1 MDNPRSRQFVTFLL
15 ILGAVLFGMILAG
28 GLEMTPRAAGGPA
41 TPAYAADGPVSL
53 TPGQGFPN
61 FADLA
66 EAVDPA
72 VVSVQA
78 TTIEER
84 PSGGGRREVNPFE
97 FFFGPRRPEPEGQPG
112 PFRSD
117 SGGSGFVV
125 SADGLVVTNFH
136 VVQGA
141 SEVKVLLNDRE
152 YVAEIRGT
160 DPATDIALLKID
172 AGNDLTYLRLG
183 DSDAVRVGEWV
194 MAVGSPLRL
203 AKSVTVG
210 VVSAKG
216 RALGISD
223 ISFENFIQTDA
234 AINFGNSGGPLIS
247 LRGEV
252 IGINTAINYGA
263 ENIGFSV
270 PSNTLKQ
277 ILPQLRESG
286 RVRRGYLGI
295 EIQNVDYAAAEAFG
309 LDEAAGALVSRVV
322 EGEPAARAGVRP
334 EDIVLEVD
342 GVKVHTT
349 RDLID
354 YVSGKGPGASVTL
367 TLWRGGKRETVK
379 VELSER
385 GEATEPEAAVEP
397 ERENRI
403 DWLGIGYQEMS
414 RDLRSTHGVPE
425 DIEGVWI
432 TDVAADSPL
441 YDEGVR
447 NLSII
452 HLITSVNGR
461 PVTSVPELEEAVGAT
476 PSGSRLRLYIRRF
489 GGGEELQ
496 PILAFPQVP

>member
-1 MDNPRSRQFVTFLL
+1 
-15 ILGAVLFGMILAG
+15 
-28 GLEMTPRAAGGPA
+28 
-41 TPAYAADGPVSL
+41 
-53 TPGQGFPN
+53 
-61 FADLA
+61 
-66 EAVDPA
+66 
-72 VVSVQA
+72 
-78 TTIEER
+78 
-84 PSGGGRREVNPFE
+84 
-97 FFFGPRRPEPEGQPG
+97 
-112 PFRSD
+112 
-117 SGGSGFVV
+117 
-125 SADGLVVTNFH
+125 
-136 VVQGA
+136 
-141 SEVKVLLNDRE
+141 
-152 YVAEIRGT
+152 
-160 DPATDIALLKID
+160 
-172 AGNDLTYLRLG
+172 
-183 DSDAVRVGEWV
+183 